1 MELEMAST
9 KVNGID
15 LAYHVVG
22 EGRPLLLIH
31 GTGVPASTW
40 PERWI
45 ARLAEQV
52 QVITFDYRGT
62 GGTPAPAEPY
72 STRTLARDASELL
85 RAIGAYPADVLGHSM
100 GGRVAQ
106 WVALDSPELTR
117 SLILDSSG
125 PGDFGGDFPVTRG
138 IPLQVA
144 VEIAEMGMVG
154 HFEHELREVG
164 FTPDYLATDA
174 PGFQEFYESFVKN
187 PTSIRDYL
195 RLTTARQ
202 LHQTAGLLRDITV
215 PTLVLV
221 GDHETTTGGTG
232 SHVDQAKHMAAI
244 IPGAELRILENL
256 AHFHFWQD
264 PEGTADVILEW
275 LGRAHRAGAA

>member
-1 MELEMAST
+1 MDLKMDT
-9 KVNGID
+9 TQVNGID
-15 LAYHVVG
+15 LAYAVVG

-40 PERWI
+40 PQRWI
-45 ARLAEQV
+45 ERLAERR
-52 QVITFDYRGT
+52 QVILLDTRGT
-62 GGTPAPAEPY
+62 GSTPPTEEL
-72 STRTLARDASELL
+72 STRLLARDATELL
-85 RAIGAYPADVLGHSM
+85 RELGAYPADVLGHSM

-125 PGDFGGDFPVTRG
+125 PGEFGGPFRVTRG

-144 VEIAEMGMVG
+144 QEIAELGMQG

-164 FTPDYLATDA
+164 YSPEYLAGDA
-174 PGFQEFYESFVKN
+174 PGYHEFCQAFAAN
-187 PTSIRDYL
+187 PTSIREYL
-195 RLTTARQ
+195 RLTQARQ
-202 LHQTAGLLRDITV
+202 LHQTAGLLGDIRV

-221 GDHETTTGGTG
+221 GALETTVGGTG
-232 SHVDQAKHMAAI
+232 SHVDQAKYLARM
-244 IPGAELRILENL
+244 IPGAELQVLPDL

-264 PEGTADVILEW
+264 PDGTADVVLEW
-275 LGRAHRAGAA
+275 LERVPAAG